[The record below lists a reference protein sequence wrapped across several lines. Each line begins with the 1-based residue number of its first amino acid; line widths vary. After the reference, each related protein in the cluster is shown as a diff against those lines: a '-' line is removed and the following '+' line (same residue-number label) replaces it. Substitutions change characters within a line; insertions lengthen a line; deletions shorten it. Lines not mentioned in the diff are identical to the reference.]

1 MGDAASD
8 GAAGVARR
16 LGAGARPGPPEPEGL
31 SSSQQARRLRIVRAA
46 LALLEARPYDSIQM
60 REVAESAGVALGT
73 VYRYFSSK
81 EQLFAAVLIEWASG
95 FAVDVRREP
104 LPGESDAERLSA
116 ALCQAA
122 AAFDHRPQ
130 FYGVIT
136 VLEAATDPQVAEMY
150 DSFTTGTRVAMAET
164 LHEVPPG
171 DVEALLDLVASVLD
185 SALRAWSL
193 GRLSMAEARARL
205 CRSVDL
211 VFSAPPRLPAPS

>member
-1 MGDAASD
+1 MGDAAPD
-8 GAAGVARR
+8 GAAGVARPVV
-16 LGAGARPGPPEPEGL
+16 LGAPSGPPEVESL
-31 SSSQQARRLRIVRAA
+31 TDTQQARRLRIVRAA
-46 LALLEARPYDSIQM
+46 LGLLEARPYDSIQM
-60 REVAESAGVALGT
+60 REVAEAARVALGT

-81 EQLFAAVLIEWASG
+81 EQLFAAVLIEWASD

-116 ALCQAA
+116 ALCEAA

-136 VLEAATDPQVAEMY
+136 VLEAATDPHVTELY
-150 DSFTTGTRVAMAET
+150 DGFTVGTRLALAET
-164 LHEVPPG
+164 LHDVPAG
-171 DVEALLDLVASVLD
+171 DVEAVLDLVASVLD

-193 GRLSMAEARARL
+193 GRLSMDDARARL

-211 VFSAPPRLPAPS
+211 VFSGPPHAPA